1 MMNPSTS
8 ILRTVFGLVFSVS
21 GFLLGREAYDRLISL
36 HVSSE
41 YWQFIL
47 LLGVPIV
54 GAIIGIALAPLGQ
67 SFFESQFALI
77 EGAVENLEPAQVA
90 GGAVGLA
97 GGLVIAF
104 LVKSILFEFVTLA
117 GTAGSTVAIVVYV
130 IVSIYAA
137 ALGARIGAKLRIV
150 PIRSALNTGIPKV
163 LDTSVIIDGRI
174 VDLIEKSFIEGAVIV
189 PRFVL
194 RELQALSDSSD
205 SLKRTRGRRGLDALA
220 RLQLRGSITVEERDY
235 EELPPGSVDAKL
247 VRLCR
252 DLGGK
257 LLTNDYGLDRIAH
270 VDGIRVLNLNELTD
284 ALKPIV
290 VPGEEFGLHVI
301 REGREQHQGVGYL
314 DDGTMVVVE
323 QGRIHMGEHIDV
335 VVTSI
340 LQTGTGRM
348 IFVKPKREVA

>member
-1 MMNPSTS
+1 MTHAPSS
-8 ILRTVFGLVFSVS
+8 LIRTAFGVVFSVS
-21 GFLLGREAYDRLISL
+21 GFLLGRETYDRLLSL

-41 YWQFIL
+41 LWQFIL
-47 LLGVPIV
+47 LAGAPIV
-54 GAIIGIALAPLGQ
+54 GALLGIALAPLGQ
-67 SFFESQFALI
+67 SFFESQFAVI
-77 EGAVENLEPAQVA
+77 EGSVENLEPAQVA

-104 LVKSILFEFVTLA
+104 LIKSILFEFVTLA
-117 GTAGSTVAIVVYV
+117 GTSGSTVAIVVYV

-150 PIRSALNTGIPKV
+150 PIRSAVAAGVPKV
-163 LDTSVIIDGRI
+163 LDTSVIVDGRI
-174 VDLIEKSFIEGAVIV
+174 VELIEKQFIEGSVIV

-194 RELQALSDSSD
+194 RELQALSDSND
-205 SLKRTRGRRGLDALA
+205 PLKRTRGRRGLDALA
-220 RLQLRGSITVEERDY
+220 RLQQHGTITVEERDY
-235 EELPPGSVDAKL
+235 LELPPGSVDAKL

-270 VDGIRVLNLNELTD
+270 VEGVRVLNINELTD

-290 VPGEEFGLHVI
+290 LPGEEFPLHVV

-314 DDGTMVVVE
+314 EDGTMVVVE
-323 QGRIHMGEHIDV
+323 QGRAHMGERIDV

-340 LQTGTGRM
+340 LQTSTGRM
-348 IFVKPKREVA
+348 IFAKAKREIT